1 MSKKSVAI
9 LAGAAFLA
17 SVSLYAQEAETKT
30 ESEVDDDVIT
40 VTASKIDEDISKT
53 TEKVQV
59 ITGEMIEQSG
69 SHTLNEVL
77 NSVPGMSFIGK
88 TVGNSEPLQMN
99 GFTDEYVKILIDGVP
114 VSTGGSSAIY
124 SYISTDNID
133 HIEVIEGS
141 SSAIWGSDAI
151 AGVINIITKKRDEE
165 KILSGSITGEARTDK
180 SYFGSGDVA
189 VNYAGFSAEGK
200 ASYDYKH
207 GDYESATYTN
217 PVSGKQ
223 YSYDNYDVPEE
234 KTWMAGGKI
243 GWHYDDILKFSLST
257 DYTEGSSKDI
267 TSTQHDDGYYQPFTK
282 TLNALFTG
290 DWNINDDHSLS
301 SYVSARRYES
311 GTHNQNFSG
320 TWDAETS
327 KQFVDFEGEILY
339 TGYITEMQ
347 QLMAGVNSQYSTY
360 NDDNADSEAEAS
372 FEAMNASLFAQDS
385 IQFGSLTAVPGFR
398 AFFSIPV
405 DENHDEDFIFNFSP
419 KLSFRYELND
429 EWAFKLSGGSG
440 FKLPTLTQKYNDHYK
455 GKGNPDLNPEVSYSV
470 NLGAD
475 WKPFKGFSVT
485 ADGYFTYL
493 HDMIDA
499 IDWYEEDG
507 SWGGRNYENFGNVIS
522 TGANLKAE
530 YKKGAWNAYL
540 AYNYLFMRQIVDGDF
555 EEITGKIP
563 HQIKGSVTYSIE
575 KTRTD
580 VNLNAFWY
588 APRSRSTT
596 YDYGSGTS
604 ATRTSDYF
612 KVNAR
617 IDQHLWGEH
626 LTLYA
631 GVKNLLN
638 SISFVKSNAGQTM
651 KESFG
656 SGDGITFYLGAKYA
670 W

>member
-30 ESEVDDDVIT
+30 ESEVDEDVIT

-59 ITGEMIEQSG
+59 ITSEMIEQSG

-151 AGVINIITKKRDEE
+151 AGVINIITKK
-165 KILSGSITGEARTDK
+165 
-180 SYFGSGDVA
+180 
-189 VNYAGFSAEGK
+189 
-200 ASYDYKH
+200 H
-207 GDYESATYTN
+207 GDYESATFMN
-217 PVSGKQ
+217 PISGKQ

-267 TSTQHDDGYYQPFTK
+267 ASTQHDDGYYQPFTK

-311 GTHNQNFSG
+311 GSHNQNFSG

-327 KQFVDFEGEILY
+327 KQFVDFEGEVLY

-360 NDDNADSEAEAS
+360 NDGNADSEAEAS
-372 FEAMNASLFAQDS
+372 FEAMNLSLFAQDS
-385 IQFGSLTAVPGFR
+385 VQSLW
-398 AFFSIPV
+398 
-405 DENHDEDFIFNFSP
+405 N
-419 KLSFRYELND
+419 
-429 EWAFKLSGGSG
+429 
-440 FKLPTLTQKYNDHYK
+440 
-455 GKGNPDLNPEVSYSV
+455 
-470 NLGAD
+470 
-475 WKPFKGFSVT
+475 
-485 ADGYFTYL
+485 
-493 HDMIDA
+493 
-499 IDWYEEDG
+499 
-507 SWGGRNYENFGNVIS
+507 S
-522 TGANLKAE
+522 TGK
-530 YKKGAWNAYL
+530 
-540 AYNYLFMRQIVDGDF
+540 
-555 EEITGKIP
+555 
-563 HQIKGSVTYSIE
+563 
-575 KTRTD
+575 
-580 VNLNAFWY
+580 
-588 APRSRSTT
+588 
-596 YDYGSGTS
+596 
-604 ATRTSDYF
+604 
-612 KVNAR
+612 
-617 IDQHLWGEH
+617 
-626 LTLYA
+626 
-631 GVKNLLN
+631 
-638 SISFVKSNAGQTM
+638 
-651 KESFG
+651 
-656 SGDGITFYLGAKYA
+656 
-670 W
+670 

>member
-1 MSKKSVAI
+1 MIKKSVAI
-9 LAGAAFLA
+9 LALAAVLIPLA
-17 SVSLYAQEAETKT
+17 AE
-30 ESEVDDDVIT
+30 ESEDDDVIT

-53 TEKVQV
+53 TENVQV

-69 SHTLNEVL
+69 SHTLSDVL
-77 NSVPGMSFIGK
+77 NSVPGVSFIGK

-124 SYISTDNID
+124 SYLSVDNID

-151 AGVINIITKKRDEE
+151 AGVINIITKKTDTE
-165 KILSGSITGEARTDK
+165 KIVTGSVEAEGRTDK
-180 SYFGSGDVA
+180 SVFGSGNVA

-200 ASYDYKH
+200 ASYDYKR
-207 GDYESATYTN
+207 GDYDSATFTN
-217 PVSGKQ
+217 PISGKQ
-223 YSYDNYDVPEE
+223 YSYDNYNVPEE

-243 GWHYDDILKFSLST
+243 GWHFDDILKLSFST
-257 DYTEGSSKDI
+257 DYSEGESKDI
-267 TSTQHDDGYYQPFTK
+267 ATTQHDDGYYQPFTK
-282 TLNALFTG
+282 TLNTLFKG
-290 DWNINDDHSLS
+290 DWKLSDDHSLS
-301 SYVSARRYES
+301 TYFSGRRYES

-320 TWDAETS
+320 SWHDETS
-327 KQFVDFEGEILY
+327 KEFLDFEGEVLY
-339 TGYITEMQ
+339 TGFVTSDQ
-347 QLMAGVNSQYSTY
+347 QLMVGVNSQYSTY
-360 NDDNADSEAEAS
+360 EDENAEDDAEAS
-372 FEAMNASLFAQDS
+372 FQAMNASLFAQDS
-385 IQFGSLTAVPGFR
+385 IQFDRLVAVPGFR
-398 AFFSIPV
+398 AFFSIPI
-405 DENHDEDFIFNFSP
+405 DDDHNEQFLFNFSP

-440 FKLPTLTQKYNDHYK
+440 FKLPTLTQKYNSHYK
-455 GKGNPDLNPEVSYSV
+455 GKGNPDLNPETSYSL

-475 WKPFKGFSVT
+475 WKAFDGFS
-485 ADGYFTYL
+485 ASAGGYFTYL

-499 IDWYEEDG
+499 IDWYEPDG

-530 YKKGAWNAYL
+530 YKKGVWNAYL
-540 AYNYLFMRQIVDGDF
+540 TYNYLFMRQIVDGDL

-563 HQIKGSVTYSIE
+563 HQIKGSVTYSIP
-575 KTRTD
+575 KTKTD

-617 IDQHLWGEH
+617 IDQHLFSDH

-638 SISFVKSNAGQTM
+638 SFSFIKSNAGQTM
-651 KESFG
+651 EESFG
-656 SGDGITFYLGAKYA
+656 SGDGIMFYLGVKCK